1 MPTVAASAVL
11 QVANYPGGRLW
22 LGPPAEYLR
31 GQWGDRDWRNVPG
44 PFYAAQTDSCWTG
57 RDIAPRHVVYEDEFG
72 SEVVYRQPKN
82 AGEVHLVL
90 TAAWNDPFG
99 AYAADGD
106 EHWTLELVR
115 GWWADRGRLVAWIEG
130 VQRRWS
136 SSGRADERD
145 NAVGYGI
152 LPVTWTTGLTR
163 ICVTTDFG
171 WTTDGRPGR
180 TRRFLAWTGRRSH
193 RDLPLPE
200 RSWDAYGDGT
210 TGRPIATAI
219 QNKAQHSAA
228 SPTTPS
234 RTRVTTIAT
243 RVAPSLLGAG
253 RCRPAGWSPSSAL
266 SESQS
271 DGSRREGGITP
282 AKLQREIV
290 TASDRGSRPRS
301 AAFRPPRVSCSTAA
315 FSETAIAGIPH
326 TVCRR
331 PVRGLLSRLSG

>member
-145 NAVGYGI
+145 NAVGLRDFARYLDHGLDADLRDYGFW
-152 LPVTWTTGLTR
+152 LDNR
-163 ICVTTDFG
+163 
-171 WTTDGRPGR
+171 
-180 TRRFLAWTGRRSH
+180 
-193 RDLPLPE
+193 
-200 RSWDAYGDGT
+200 
-210 TGRPIATAI
+210 
-219 QNKAQHSAA
+219 
-228 SPTTPS
+228 
-234 RTRVTTIAT
+234 
-243 RVAPSLLGAG
+243 
-253 RCRPAGWSPSSAL
+253 
-266 SESQS
+266 
-271 DGSRREGGITP
+271 
-282 AKLQREIV
+282 
-290 TASDRGSRPRS
+290 
-301 AAFRPPRVSCSTAA
+301 RPPRAH
-315 FSETAIAGIPH
+315 ETLP
-326 TVCRR
+326 RLDR
-331 PVRGLLSRLSG
+331 P